1 MIYETK
7 IIIEGLDELFI
18 AEYVINDLVK
28 GLNIGD
34 TIQNIVNVIKIGKPD
49 ILESTTCE
57 GKITRIIN
65 CLAKDGYT
73 KEAKLI
79 RVITVKPNDV
89 YYSLLK
95 DICKKYD

>member
-18 AEYVINDLVK
+18 GEYVINDLVK
-28 GLNIGD
+28 DLNVGD
-34 TIQNIVNVIKIGKPD
+34 IVNNIINIIKIGKPD
-49 ILESTTCE
+49 ILETTTCE

-73 KEAKLI
+73 KEAKLVRI
-79 RVITVKPNDV
+79 ITVRPNNV
-89 YYSLLK
+89 YYSLLN
-95 DICKKYD
+95 DICKKYA